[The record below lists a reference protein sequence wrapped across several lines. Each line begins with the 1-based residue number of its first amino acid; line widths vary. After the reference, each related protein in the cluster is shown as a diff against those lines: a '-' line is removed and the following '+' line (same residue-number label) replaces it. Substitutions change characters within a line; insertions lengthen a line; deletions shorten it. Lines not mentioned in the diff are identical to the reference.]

1 MKIVVYANVSKDWQD
16 RIRTPYGIAQFRSY
30 ITRSF
35 ITSNLPY
42 KHPSKK
48 AVTGDIIVWAF
59 RVKETWYLLG
69 DGYVSEKWESDDGE
83 NWSFWIESA
92 RLYPRGV
99 PLDEFSFA
107 DKVKKAL
114 NVGYNMNWNEYRQLL
129 EKASAPVV

>member
-1 MKIVVYANVSKDWQD
+1 MKIVIYANVTKDWKD
-16 RIRTPYGIAQFRSY
+16 IIHTPYGVAQFRSY

-59 RVKETWYLLG
+59 RTGKTWYLIG
-69 DGYVSEKWESDDGE
+69 DGYVSEKEGSDRKG
-83 NWSFWIESA
+83 WAFWIESA

-99 PLDEFSFA
+99 QLDEFSFA
-107 DKVKKAL
+107 DKVKKRL
-114 NVGYNMNWNEYRQLL
+114 NVGYSMNWNEYRQLL
-129 EKASAPVV
+129 EKASEPIV